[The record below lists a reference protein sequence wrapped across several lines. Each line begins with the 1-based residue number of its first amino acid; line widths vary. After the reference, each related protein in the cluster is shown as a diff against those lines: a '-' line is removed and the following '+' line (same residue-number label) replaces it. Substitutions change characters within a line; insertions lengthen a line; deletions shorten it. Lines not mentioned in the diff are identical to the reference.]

1 MARGFVIKMFKTL
14 YEPTDE
20 QRRTVTAM
28 ASCGVPQ
35 QAIASVLQIDPKTLR
50 KHFSSE
56 LETAAAKANAKVAST
71 LFAKATSPAMSTP
84 SVTAAIFW
92 LKCRANWRTTAPAE
106 DKEKLGKK
114 EIQRAFAATSE
125 RGTDWERLLN

>member
-1 MARGFVIKMFKTL
+1 MFKTL
-14 YEPTDE
+14 YQPTDE

-28 ASCGVPQ
+28 ASCGIPQ

-50 KHFSSE
+50 KHFFAE
-56 LETAAAKANAKVAST
+56 LETAAARANAKVAST
-71 LFAKATSPAMSTP
+71 LFAKATSPAMST
-84 SVTAAIFW
+84 
-92 LKCRANWRTTAPAE
+92 NWRTSDIAE